1 MTRSPLLGARR
12 AGEALALEADARAI
26 TVARFLADVTAVA
39 ARLPDAG
46 HVLNDCADRYRF
58 LVGFAAALVRG
69 QVSLLPSN
77 RVAHLWA
84 QLRRDYPDAYCL
96 TDQTEVPDVL
106 PVHRCEPPPA
116 GAAGAAE
123 IPTFAHDRVAAI
135 AFTSGSTGDPKPIV
149 KHWGALVG
157 EAQVGGR
164 RLGLDAAPA
173 ACLVATVPPQHMYGF
188 TTSIM
193 LPLQFDCACHRERPF
208 FAEDIRATLEN
219 CPRPAVLV
227 TTPAQLR
234 ACVLERS
241 ALPPL
246 RFILSSAAPLPA
258 ALAREAETLFRTPVL
273 EYYGSTETGA
283 IASRRQTESEWWRTF
298 DTVRVR
304 AQTAGFE
311 VDAPYFH
318 APVALGDSV
327 EIRNPESFLLLGR
340 NADMIKIGGKRAS
353 LMHLNQVLLEIDG
366 VVDGT
371 FFLPDGAHAAASG
384 ELRLTAFVVAPGRD
398 ADEILAA
405 LRARIDAVFLPRPL
419 RLVPALPRTASGK
432 LPRES
437 LKRLLEESGGC
448 QAERIAG

>member
-1 MTRSPLLGARR
+1 MNQSPLLGARR
-12 AGEALALEADARAI
+12 AGDVLALDRDGREI
-26 TVARFLADVTAVA
+26 TVAQFLADVAALA

-84 QLRRDYPDAYCL
+84 QLQHDYPDAYCL
-96 TDQTEVPDVL
+96 TDQAEVPEVVPL
-106 PVHRCEPPPA
+106 YRCELPPVGASA
-116 GAAGAAE
+116 GAEVPA
-123 IPTFAHDRVAAI
+123 FAHARIAAI
-135 AFTSGSTGDPKPIV
+135 AFTSGSTGNPKPIV
-149 KHWGALVG
+149 KHWGAIVG
-157 EAQVGGR
+157 EAQAGGR
-164 RLGLDAAPA
+164 RLGLDAAPG

-188 TTSIM
+188 ITSIM
-193 LPLQFDCACHRERPF
+193 LPLQFDCAFHRERPF
-208 FAEDIRATLEN
+208 FAEDIRATLER
-219 CPRPAVLV
+219 CPRPAVLI

-258 ALAREAETLFRTPVL
+258 ALAREAEALFGTPVL

-283 IASRRQTESEWWRTF
+283 IASRRQTENEWWRTF
-298 DTVRVR
+298 DSVRVR
-304 AQTAGFE
+304 AQVAGFKVE
-311 VDAPYFH
+311 APYFRE
-318 APVALGDSV
+318 PVVLGDSV
-327 EIRNPESFLLLGR
+327 EIRSPESFLLLGR

-384 ELRLTAFVVAPGRD
+384 ELRLTAFVVAPGRG
-398 ADEILAA
+398 AEEILAA

-419 RLVPALPRTASGK
+419 RLVSVLPRTASGK

-437 LKRLLEESGGC
+437 LKRLLEESGGG
-448 QAERIAG
+448 QTERIAG